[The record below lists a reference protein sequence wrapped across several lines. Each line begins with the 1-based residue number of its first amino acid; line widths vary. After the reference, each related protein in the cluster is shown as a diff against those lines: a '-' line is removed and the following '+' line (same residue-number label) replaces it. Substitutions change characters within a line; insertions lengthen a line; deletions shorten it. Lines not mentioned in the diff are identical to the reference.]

1 MTNHWVQQN
10 SSEDPELLRTMFCLL
25 LLLSHVETGDLSCP
39 TNLIILRNLFLTYRE
54 SDINSRV
61 FSLDCYQ
68 SYRGGPSCHTGL
80 HRYHS
85 QDGLEPGH
93 TFLFNYVSDLLSN
106 IPLWSRVWR
115 SKRRTV
121 WLRCIISSLG
131 YNYQLVVR
139 AELAIVSI
147 LRTARVSV
155 SIKVW
160 RHLKSHLWYPPSP
173 LRTTG
178 QTEPTYFLDSFFS
191 SLNILSDVSSGWT
204 LMVQIA
210 CLYSEQISCVLYWY
224 LHQYSLLLRPHLTSR
239 HTSRCPNFLASL
251 KISK

>member
-1 MTNHWVQQN
+1 MISGLEIKERRLWLHYII
-10 SSEDPELLRTMFCLL
+10 S
-25 LLLSHVETGDLSCP
+25 
-39 TNLIILRNLFLTYRE
+39 ILR
-54 SDINSRV
+54 
-61 FSLDCYQ
+61 
-68 SYRGGPSCHTGL
+68 
-80 HRYHS
+80 
-85 QDGLEPGH
+85 
-93 TFLFNYVSDLLSN
+93 
-106 IPLWSRVWR
+106 
-115 SKRRTV
+115 
-121 WLRCIISSLG
+121 

-173 LRTTG
+173 LRVSGRT
-178 QTEPTYFLDSFFS
+178 QPTYFPNSFFF

-204 LMVQIA
+204 LMMQIA

-239 HTSRCPNFLASL
+239 HTLSCPHFLTSL
-251 KISK
+251 NIKISQSLLHLIPLWAGLITRTAWQPIVSLLQTEFTNDKYWVQQAHSVPGQGRQENVNVTVIRY

>member
-1 MTNHWVQQN
+1 M
-10 SSEDPELLRTMFCLL
+10 
-25 LLLSHVETGDLSCP
+25 
-39 TNLIILRNLFLTYRE
+39 
-54 SDINSRV
+54 
-61 FSLDCYQ
+61 
-68 SYRGGPSCHTGL
+68 SYWPS
-80 HRYHS
+80 
-85 QDGLEPGH
+85 QIPQPGH

-106 IPLWSRVWR
+106 IPLWSQARR
-115 SKRRTV
+115 SKSEDCGATLYV
-121 WLRCIISSLG
+121 ISVLR

-139 AELAIVSI
+139 AQLAIVSI

-160 RHLKSHLWYPPSP
+160 RHLKSHLRYTTSP
-173 LRTTG
+173 LHHWQYKNIFTIHF
-178 QTEPTYFLDSFFS
+178 YF

-204 LMVQIA
+204 LMMQIA

-239 HTSRCPNFLASL
+239 HTLLCPNFLASL

>member
-1 MTNHWVQQN
+1 MISGLEIKERRLWLHYII
-10 SSEDPELLRTMFCLL
+10 S
-25 LLLSHVETGDLSCP
+25 
-39 TNLIILRNLFLTYRE
+39 ILR
-54 SDINSRV
+54 
-61 FSLDCYQ
+61 
-68 SYRGGPSCHTGL
+68 
-80 HRYHS
+80 
-85 QDGLEPGH
+85 
-93 TFLFNYVSDLLSN
+93 
-106 IPLWSRVWR
+106 
-115 SKRRTV
+115 
-121 WLRCIISSLG
+121 

-204 LMVQIA
+204 LMMQIA

-239 HTSRCPNFLASL
+239 HTLSCPHFLTSL
-251 KISK
+251 NIKISQSLLHLIPLWAGLITRTAWQPIVSQFAPQLTNNKYYCSELHSSESSGSDGEKLNVIRW